1 MSQEVRSPESAR
13 GKLVIA
19 LAANVMG
26 RGDEMLGKILIG
38 SFLHTMA
45 EGGRRPDTIVLYNT
59 AVQLLLKG
67 SPVADDLKRLEAAGT
82 EILACGTCIKHFQY
96 ADQIIVGR
104 VSNMYEIS
112 DRLREAGSVVRI

>member
-1 MSQEVRSPESAR
+1 
-13 GKLVIA
+13 
-19 LAANVMG
+19 
-26 RGDEMLGKILIG
+26 
-38 SFLHTMA
+38 
-45 EGGRRPDTIVLYNT
+45 
-59 AVQLLLKG
+59 
-67 SPVADDLKRLEAAGT
+67 VADDLKRLEAAGT